1 MALHKVKQQE
11 FWSNSLSELE
21 QELETSQEKGVTS
34 QDAERRLSLYG
45 ENTVKKHKKSHT
57 QLTLWIS
64 QFKSPM
70 IIIFMFTSALSF
82 FLGQPED
89 ALLITVIVIVSGFLG
104 FWQERGA
111 LYAVDKLQEMVKS
124 KTTVIRD
131 GRNITIPS
139 EEIVPGD
146 IIILKSGDNIP
157 SDSIVIESKD
167 LFVNEATL
175 TGESYPVEKF
185 FGILPKNTPL
195 QERSNSVFM
204 GTFVVSGTAKVMAI
218 KTGIHT
224 ELGRISNRLKHKNPE
239 TDFEHGVRK
248 FGYFLMEITLILVIS
263 ILIINVYFARPVLES
278 FLFSLALAIGLAP
291 QLLPAII
298 SVNLAHGAKRMAH
311 KKVIVKR
318 LAAIENLG
326 SMNILCSD
334 KTGTLTVGEVKLKSA
349 MNVGGNPDNKV
360 LLYSYLNSKF
370 ETGFTNP
377 IDKAIREFCADRF
390 EVEGYHKID
399 EIPYDFIRKRLSI
412 LVSFTNNYLNI
423 KPSNTHP
430 DLTATFVMITKGA
443 LYNTLDICSNSEIN
457 GKIVDISKVKQDIL
471 QRYEELG
478 KQGFRVL
485 GLCYKNITDEDNKIL
500 KSPNMHIDKK
510 DETQMTF
517 LGFLVFF
524 DPIKPDLLES
534 ISSLRRL
541 GISVKIISG
550 DNKYVVSNLGEQI
563 GLPVTTN
570 AAGTNIDTTILTGS
584 KLHSISPEAL
594 VTKVRDVDI
603 FAEMEPNQKE
613 QIILALRK
621 SEGNV
626 VGYMGDGLNDASAIH
641 AADVGISID
650 GAPDV
655 TKAASD
661 FVLLEKDLGVLAD
674 GIREGRRTFVNTMK
688 YVFMATSANFGNMFS
703 MAGASIFLSFLPL
716 LPKQILLMNLLTD
729 IPEMVISTDKVDREM
744 IEKPRRWDIKFIKK
758 FMLVFGLLSTVFDF
772 ITFGIL
778 IFILN
783 PSTTEQFRTTW
794 FIESII
800 SACLIVLI
808 IRTSR
813 PISKSKPSKYL
824 IISTLAMIIAITIL
838 PFTALGKIFGL
849 SEIPIS
855 YMVIVG
861 LIVLTYLASAEGI
874 KRMFYKFTE
883 SQEFDNKRQPH

>member
-1 MALHKVKQQE
+1 MALRKVKHSE

-21 QELETSQEKGVTS
+21 HKLQTSPKKGLTS
-34 QDAERRLSLYG
+34 QDAESRLLFYG
-45 ENTVKKHKKSHT
+45 KNSVKKHKKSHN
-57 QLTLWIS
+57 LLSLWVS
-64 QFKSPM
+64 QFKSPI
-70 IIIFMFTSALSF
+70 IIIFIFTSVLSF

-89 ALLITVIVIVSGFLG
+89 ALLIIVIVIVSGFLG

-111 LYAVDKLQEMVKS
+111 LYAIYKLQDLVQS

-131 GRNITIPS
+131 GSNVITPS
-139 EEIVPGD
+139 EKIVPGD

-157 SDSIVIESKD
+157 ADSIVIESRD

-175 TGESYPVEKF
+175 TGESYPVEKIS
-185 FGILPKNTPL
+185 GVLHKDIPL
-195 QERSNSVFM
+195 KERSNSVFM
-204 GTFVVSGTAKVMAI
+204 GTFVVSGTAKVMVV
-218 KTGIHT
+218 KTGFHT
-224 ELGRISNRLKHKNPE
+224 ELGRISNKLKHKNPE

-263 ILIINVYFARPVLES
+263 ILIINVYFERPVLES

-298 SVNLAHGAKRMAH
+298 SVNLAHGAKRMANE
-311 KKVIVKR
+311 KVIVKR

-349 MNVGGNPDNKV
+349 IDVGGNEDNKV

-377 IDKAIREFCADRF
+377 IDKAIRDFCTDKF
-390 EVEGYHKID
+390 DLKDYQKVD
-399 EIPYDFIRKRLSI
+399 EIPYDFIRKRLTI
-412 LVSFTNNYLNI
+412 LVSITNNHSDI
-423 KPSNTHP
+423 KLTCSHHP
-430 DLTATFVMITKGA
+430 NRTTTFVMITKGA
-443 LYNTLDICSNSEIN
+443 LYNILDSCSKAEIY

-471 QRYEELG
+471 RRYEELG

-485 GLCYKNITDEDNKIL
+485 GLCYKNIIDDNKML
-500 KSPNMHIDKK
+500 EAPNIRIDKK
-510 DETQMTF
+510 DETQMTL

-534 ISSLRRL
+534 ISSLRKL

-550 DNKYVVSNLGEQI
+550 DNKYVVSSLGKQI
-563 GLPVTTN
+563 GMPINTT
-570 AAGTNIDTTILTGS
+570 ASTDFDTAILTGPE
-584 KLHSISPEAL
+584 LHSMRPDAL
-594 VTKVRDVDI
+594 VTKVKYVDV
-603 FAEMEPNQKE
+603 FAEIEPNQKE

-626 VGYMGDGLNDASAIH
+626 VGYIGDGINDASAIH
-641 AADVGISID
+641 AADVGISVD
-650 GAPDV
+650 NAPDV
-655 TKAASD
+655 TKEASD

-674 GIREGRRTFVNTMK
+674 GVSEGRRTFANTMK

-729 IPEMVISTDKVDREM
+729 IPEMAISTDKVDKEI
-744 IEKPRRWDIKFIKK
+744 IEKPRRWNIKFIRK
-758 FMLVFGLLSTVFDF
+758 FMLVFGLLSAVFDF

-808 IRTSR
+808 VRTSR
-813 PISKSKPSKYL
+813 PIFKSKPSKYL
-824 IISTLAMIIAITIL
+824 ILSTLAMIIIVTIL
-838 PFTALGKIFGL
+838 PFTAVGKIFGL
-849 SEIPIS
+849 SEIPIF
-855 YMVIVG
+855 YIGIVG
-861 LIVLTYLASAEGI
+861 LIVLTYLISAEGI
-874 KRMFYKFTE
+874 KRIYYKLVD
-883 SQEFDNKRQPH
+883 QEGF